1 MKNKSKKN
9 KDKEK
14 LTYDILGNTFV
25 GNLFDLSND
34 TDNSSQN
41 LAMYLGVENIKDL
54 SNKYKNNIEKK

>member
-1 MKNKSKKN
+1 MKN
-9 KDKEK
+9 KDKENKNREK
-14 LTYDILGNTFV
+14 LTYEILGNAFI

-41 LAMYLGVENIKDL
+41 LAMYLGIENIKDL